1 MLCIIYLSYCFVI
14 AVEFYKEEYPID
26 LNQWLDLHR
35 MNMINNISFV
45 VIKNVSLF
53 DCRWKMHDRE
63 KNPQGDGNFKF
74 LFSSS
79 PTQLSG
85 SNWVDSHLDIATAW
99 RD

>member
-35 MNMINNISFV
+35 MNMIINISFV

-63 KNPQGDGNFKF
+63 KKPKGMVTLNFFSLRLQHNF
-74 LFSSS
+74 LDPIGWTVTS
-79 PTQLSG
+79 
-85 SNWVDSHLDIATAW
+85 I
-99 RD
+99 

>member
-1 MLCIIYLSYCFVI
+1 MLCIIYLSYCFVV

-35 MNMINNISFV
+35 MNIINNISFV
-45 VIKNVSLF
+45 VIKIFSLF
-53 DCRWKMHDRE
+53 DCRRKMHDRE
-63 KNPQGDGNFKF
+63 KKNKGMVTKF

>member
-1 MLCIIYLSYCFVI
+1 MLCIIYLSYCFAI

-63 KNPQGDGNFKF
+63 KKTQGDGNFKF